1 MPVIT
6 VACTAIN
13 RREQVPTAYLL
24 GNSLAVLVL
33 FMIGVA
39 LAVCRVK
46 SVQQRKALEQRRKRG
61 VAGRALIRYVQLN
74 RQCSEAI
81 AYQRLGSF
89 VKQHL
94 SSDDA
99 SSIVWMAAHN
109 RQRLLQLVQG
119 LLVLDP
125 NAIDKI

>member
-1 MPVIT
+1 M
-6 VACTAIN
+6 
-13 RREQVPTAYLL
+13 PTAYLL

-33 FMIGVA
+33 FVIVVA
-39 LAVCRVK
+39 LAVYRVK
-46 SVQQRKALEQRRKRG
+46 SLQQRKALEQRRERG
-61 VAGRALIRYVQLN
+61 LAGRALVRYVQLN

-81 AYQRLGSF
+81 AYQRLAFF

-99 SSIVWMAAHN
+99 SSIERMAAHN
-109 RQRLLQLVQG
+109 RQRLLQLAQG

>member
-1 MPVIT
+1 MLESYHQSRQ
-6 VACTAIN
+6 A
-13 RREQVPTAYLL
+13 
-24 GNSLAVLVL
+24 LV
-33 FMIGVA
+33 
-39 LAVCRVK
+39 
-46 SVQQRKALEQRRKRG
+46 
-61 VAGRALIRYVQLN
+61 RYVMLN

-81 AYQRLGSF
+81 AYQRLASF

-99 SSIVWMAAHN
+99 SSIERMAAHN
-109 RQRLLQLVQG
+109 RQRLLQLAKG

>member
-1 MPVIT
+1 VT
-6 VACTAIN
+6 
-13 RREQVPTAYLL
+13 TAYLL
-24 GNSLAVLVL
+24 GNNLAVLVL
-33 FMIGVA
+33 FVIGAA

-46 SVQQRKALEQRRKRG
+46 SVQQRKTLEPRRERG
-61 VAGRALIRYVQLN
+61 AAGCALIRYVQLN

-81 AYQRLGSF
+81 AYQRLASF
-89 VKQHL
+89 VNQHF

-99 SSIVWMAAHN
+99 RSIERMAAHN
-109 RQRLLQLVQG
+109 RQRLVQLAQG

>member
-1 MPVIT
+1 M
-6 VACTAIN
+6 
-13 RREQVPTAYLL
+13 PTAYLL
-24 GNSLAVLVL
+24 GNNLAVLVL
-33 FMIGVA
+33 FVIGVA
-39 LAVCRVK
+39 LAICRVK
-46 SVQQRKALEQRRKRG
+46 RVQQRKALEQRRERG
-61 VAGRALIRYVQLN
+61 EAELALVRYVQLN

-81 AYQRLGSF
+81 AYQRLASF

-99 SSIVWMAAHN
+99 SSIEWIATHN
-109 RQRLLQLVQG
+109 KQRILQLAQC